1 MDAVTYVVAGVGPA
15 PDLDLAVPGRIRDAG
30 EQAAISGRRAD
41 PASWPRPSTP
51 FAGLVAA
58 QLPTMPLDLRA
69 HRIAVARHGFFP

>member
-30 EQAAISGRRAD
+30 EQAAGGGQTGVLAEAFDAVRRARGGRD
-41 PASWPRPSTP
+41 ADHAARP
-51 FAGLVAA
+51 G
-58 QLPTMPLDLRA
+58 RA